1 MKTLLLWYTALATA
15 LSTGRVWGQTTPT
28 NLSIGTLRISAQVRS
43 LRQFYW
49 VRELPPHDENP
60 GGGRLGYFGSETPL
74 TLLWRNGNGIVSR
87 VQCLHPNTWFI
98 EPAES
103 PADSMNKARMGSTIQ
118 LEIE

>member
-15 LSTGRVWGQTTPT
+15 LSTARVWGQTTPT
-28 NLSIGTLRISAQVRS
+28 NSTQGTLRVSAQVRS

-49 VRELPPHDENP
+49 VREVPPHDENP

-74 TLLWRNGNGIVSR
+74 TLLWRNGNGPHSK
-87 VQCLHPNTWFI
+87 VQRLHPNTWVN
-98 EPAES
+98 EPTEG
-103 PADSMNKARMGSTIQ
+103 PLDSTTKALLGFTIQ